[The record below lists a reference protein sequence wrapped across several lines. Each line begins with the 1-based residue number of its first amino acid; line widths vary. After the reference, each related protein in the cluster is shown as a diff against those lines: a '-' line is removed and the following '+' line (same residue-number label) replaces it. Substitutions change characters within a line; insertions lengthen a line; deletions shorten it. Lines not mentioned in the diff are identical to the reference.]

1 MTAKFFWE
9 RVLGQVLSNVLGWHY
24 HKKSPNSISGD
35 FKHDVSDCK
44 YDTKAW
50 WWSLSPFITHATAST
65 TAFSAIDT

>member
-1 MTAKFFWE
+1 MTAKFFWK

-44 YDTKAW
+44 YETNAW
-50 WWSLSPFITHATAST
+50 
-65 TAFSAIDT
+65 